1 MRVLLSNNGTIHC
14 IEAYTVLVCPEND
27 ELTLENSETFVTVSG
42 ICQRHAEAAVRTLFR
57 EGMVDL
63 SMYRSDV

>member
-14 IEAYTVLVCPEND
+14 MEACTVLVCPENE

-42 ICQRHAEAAVRTLFR
+42 ISKREAEVAVRTLFR
-57 EGMVDL
+57 EGKVDL

>member
-14 IEAYTVLVCPEND
+14 MEAYTALVCPENE
-27 ELTLENSETFVTVSG
+27 ELTLENSETFITVSG
-42 ICQRHAEAAVRTLFR
+42 IRQREAEAAVRTLYR

-63 SMYRSDV
+63 SMYHSDI